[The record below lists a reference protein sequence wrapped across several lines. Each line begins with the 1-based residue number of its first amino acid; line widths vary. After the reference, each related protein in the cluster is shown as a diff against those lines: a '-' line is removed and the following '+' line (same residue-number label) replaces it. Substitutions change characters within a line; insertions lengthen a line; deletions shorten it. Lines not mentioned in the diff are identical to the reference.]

1 MTIVGLRERKKARTE
16 RDIVRAATRAFIE
29 RGYERVTL
37 DEIAEAAEV
46 HKRTLLRYFPSK
58 AHLLLSRH
66 YAALEEFR
74 DQIARRGDVP
84 AIDIWEKQVRHHA
97 DISSKQKY
105 HRELAEIIDSDPNVC
120 AEALRID
127 RDYQE
132 ILASALE
139 RDLRS
144 VESPQLVSKVV
155 AAALVSGNAA
165 VYRSL
170 IQNGLYTEHPE
181 KLLEVITLIRG
192 LLPA

>member
-1 MTIVGLRERKKARTE
+1 MTVVGLRERKKARTE

-74 DQIARRGDVP
+74 DQIARRGDIP

-105 HRELAEIIDSDPNVC
+105 HRELAEIIDSDPHVC